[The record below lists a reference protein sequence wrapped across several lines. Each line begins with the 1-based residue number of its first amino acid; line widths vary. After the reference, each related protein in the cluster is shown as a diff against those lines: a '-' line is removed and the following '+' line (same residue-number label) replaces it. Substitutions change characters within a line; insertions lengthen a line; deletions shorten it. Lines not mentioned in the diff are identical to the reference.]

1 MSGTGPATSPAST
14 ETVRMLQKLKLFGA
28 ACQKLDNQ
36 PFLCNNLV
44 AYARTRGEN
53 WAVSLVGEVQSR
65 SGVTAEKR

>member
-1 MSGTGPATSPAST
+1 
-14 ETVRMLQKLKLFGA
+14 MLQKLKLFGA